1 MLCNGHPCFMEDVL
15 DGTMSNRRSILLSNK
30 QVKVGSDSFLVSSQY
45 FQLTRRDVNKSVFTT
60 FAMINELLKNDINT
74 NMPSL
79 LKDYC

>member
-1 MLCNGHPCFMEDVL
+1 MEDVL
-15 DGTMSNRRSILLSNK
+15 DGTMSHRRSILLSNK

-74 NMPSL
+74 NMPTL